1 MNEESSKTHHDGHD
15 HDGTSGRYSG
25 RVCRHRDG
33 RPTTLTTPDAF
44 KWLKY
49 GPYPTQHACKVE
61 GDQIIFKENS
71 SYIFKCVEQT
81 KGDYFIWELYIG
93 VPE

>member
-1 MNEESSKTHHDGHD
+1 MTTTALLA
-15 HDGTSGRYSG
+15 GTPAAFAATATA
-25 RVCRHRDG
+25 G